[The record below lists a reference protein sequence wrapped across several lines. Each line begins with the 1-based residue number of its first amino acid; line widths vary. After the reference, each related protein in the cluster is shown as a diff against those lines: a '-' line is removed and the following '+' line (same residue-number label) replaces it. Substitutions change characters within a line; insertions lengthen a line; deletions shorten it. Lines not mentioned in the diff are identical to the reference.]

1 MAIISKKKQQQQQQ
15 QQKKEKGKLNE
26 IMRHRHL
33 KEVSLSVK
41 LSSSRAVK
49 TCGTSSSGA
58 QPLFRVKYLFGEAKI
73 A

>member
-1 MAIISKKKQQQQQQ
+1 
-15 QQKKEKGKLNE
+15 
-26 IMRHRHL
+26 MRHRHL